1 MAGNVGGIKLSRTG
15 RREGSPAPTQNYS
28 PGDTGIN
35 TPPDPDDYF
44 GDSGHRPGGDN
55 PGDGDDDG
63 DGDDNDPNPP
73 PKENRD
79 DQKKPRKDKK
89 KGGNPPGSGP
99 PDDDGDDDPKSD
111 DSDDEKFRRRMIK
124 FLGGSIESKT
134 R

>member
-1 MAGNVGGIKLSRTG
+1 MDIRSRPKGWPASVGGIKLSRTG

-35 TPPDPDDYF
+35 TPPEPDDYF

-63 DGDDNDPNPP
+63 TMTAMITIRLQGITGMTERNPI
-73 PKENRD
+73 RI
-79 DQKKPRKDKK
+79 RRRVY
-89 KGGNPPGSGP
+89 NPPGSGP

-111 DSDDEKFRRRMIK
+111 DSDENSDER
-124 FLGGSIESKT
+124 
-134 R
+134 